1 MPELPEV
8 ETVVRHLKPDL
19 IGQRIKSFQSYWP
32 KVLGNVDDK
41 YFHEFTKGREILDV
55 TRRAKFIVMHL
66 ENGFIPIHLRMTGRL
81 YPSDR
86 IPDEKHISAV
96 FQLSDK
102 VLIFKD
108 TRKFGRIYWYDEWSE
123 FDNKHGIE
131 PLGEQFTKQWLV
143 QSLHSKKRQM
153 KALLLDQHLIAG
165 LGNIYVDEALWTARI
180 HPLTTSNKVT
190 TIEISRLHKSIKAI
204 LEQAIA
210 YNGTTFINF
219 TFKDGVPGSYR
230 NQLQVFDREGDHC
243 KRCNT
248 TIKKIRAAGRGT
260 YFCPR
265 CQKR

>member
-41 YFHEFTKGREILDV
+41 YFHEFTKGHEILDV

-81 YPSDR
+81 YPNDR

-190 TIEISRLHKSIKAI
+190 TIEISRLHKSIKA
-204 LEQAIA
+204 
-210 YNGTTFINF
+210 
-219 TFKDGVPGSYR
+219 PSPS
-230 NQLQVFDREGDHC
+230 
-243 KRCNT
+243 
-248 TIKKIRAAGRGT
+248 
-260 YFCPR
+260 PR
-265 CQKR
+265 HT

>member
-32 KVLGNVDDK
+32 KVLGNVDYK
-41 YFHEFTKGREILDV
+41 YFHEFTKGHEILDV

-81 YPSDR
+81 YPNDR

-131 PLGEQFTKQWLV
+131 PLEEQFTKQWLV

-190 TIEISRLHKSIKAI
+190 TIGISSLHKSIQAI

-219 TFKDGVPGSYR
+219 TFKDVVPGSYR

>member
-1 MPELPEV
+1 
-8 ETVVRHLKPDL
+8 
-19 IGQRIKSFQSYWP
+19 
-32 KVLGNVDDK
+32 
-41 YFHEFTKGREILDV
+41 
-55 TRRAKFIVMHL
+55 L
-66 ENGFIPIHLRMTGRL
+66 E
-81 YPSDR
+81 
-86 IPDEKHISAV
+86 
-96 FQLSDK
+96 
-102 VLIFKD
+102 
-108 TRKFGRIYWYDEWSE
+108 
-123 FDNKHGIE
+123 
-131 PLGEQFTKQWLV
+131 EQFTKQWLV

-190 TIEISRLHKSIKAI
+190 TIEMSRLHKSIKAI

>member
-41 YFHEFTKGREILDV
+41 YFQEFTKGREILDV

-81 YPSDR
+81 YPNDR

-131 PLGEQFTKQWLV
+131 PLEEQFTKQWLV

-180 HPLTTSNKVT
+180 YPLTTSDKVT
-190 TIEISRLHKSIKAI
+190 TIEISILHKSIKAI

-210 YNGTTFINF
+210 HNGTTFINF

>member
-32 KVLGNVDDK
+32 KVLGNVDYK
-41 YFHEFTKGREILDV
+41 YFHEFTKGHEIFDV

-81 YPSDR
+81 YPNDR

-180 HPLTTSNKVT
+180 HPLKTSNKVT

>member
-1 MPELPEV
+1 
-8 ETVVRHLKPDL
+8 
-19 IGQRIKSFQSYWP
+19 
-32 KVLGNVDDK
+32 
-41 YFHEFTKGREILDV
+41 
-55 TRRAKFIVMHL
+55 MHL

-81 YPSDR
+81 YPNDR